1 MNIATMANLLL
12 KEDTDKQSIGKCDL
26 VTLRVCSTKIPDGKY
41 DRLCTISNMGD
52 RSMQVEF
59 GLLKSQ
65 YQMYRSASEL
75 SSIQINPTLRG
86 IFNVV
91 FKLSLHPFS
100 G

>member
-1 MNIATMANLLL
+1 
-12 KEDTDKQSIGKCDL
+12 
-26 VTLRVCSTKIPDGKY
+26 
-41 DRLCTISNMGD
+41 
-52 RSMQVEF
+52 MQVKF

-65 YQMYRSASEL
+65 NQMYRSASEL